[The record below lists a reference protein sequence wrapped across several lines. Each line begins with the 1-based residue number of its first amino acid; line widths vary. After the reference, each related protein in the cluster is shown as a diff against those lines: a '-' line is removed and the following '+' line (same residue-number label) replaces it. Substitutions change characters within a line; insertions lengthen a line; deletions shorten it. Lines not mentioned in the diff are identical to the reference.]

1 MQDENPG
8 RMEVKIY
15 ELAAFY
21 QGVVENDTK
30 GTLTRLNRNIEFST
44 CVDSSGRNALMYALY
59 AGANGVVKVFL
70 NNNLIPPM
78 AEDASGFTS
87 YDWAVLADNQIG
99 QRLVERWVEHDN
111 NRF

>member
-1 MQDENPG
+1 MKDENP
-8 RMEVKIY
+8 RRIEVKIH

-21 QGVVENDTK
+21 KAVVENDTK
-30 GTLTRLNRNIEFST
+30 GTLTMLNKNMEFVT
-44 CVDSSGRNALMYALY
+44 CVDSRGRNALMYALY

-78 AEDASGFTS
+78 AVDSDGLTA

>member
-1 MQDENPG
+1 MQDNDP
-8 RMEVKIY
+8 RRVEVKIY

-21 QGVVENDTK
+21 KGVVENDTK
-30 GTLTRLNRNIEFST
+30 GTLNRLNKNLEFAT
-44 CVDSSGRNALMYALY
+44 CVDSGGRNALMYALY